1 MDGPCRSIPRRKRTP
16 IYIAKGKPGAP
27 KTVVR
32 VSEQKDEITVNTG
45 AIVCKLG
52 KSGPALIRSISIS
65 GEMMAK
71 EGRLIALKEKRSGS
85 DTQSMYYI
93 ERFESLVKRAA
104 IEQNGPVKTVIKIEG
119 VHRGGGIDVWLPLP
133 SGFLSMPVSRPSGSC
148 TRSSS
153 TVTQKRNGSKDSV

>member
-71 EGRLIALKEKRSGS
+71 EGRLIALKEKAVQIHKACIILNGLRAWSNVR
-85 DTQSMYYI
+85 QS
-93 ERFESLVKRAA
+93 
-104 IEQNGPVKTVIKIEG
+104 NKTVRSRQSSRLKASTAAEASMFG
-119 VHRGGGIDVWLPLP
+119 SLYRQAFFLCRCPVHPDRAHDLHRL
-133 SGFLSMPVSRPSGSC
+133 
-148 TRSSS
+148 
-153 TVTQKRNGSKDSV
+153 